1 MQVFIYLAYLIAAVF
16 FIYGIKG
23 MTTPKTAVR
32 GNQLSAVGMLI
43 AVVAALLDHNVVHYY
58 YIIMGVLIGASI
70 GTFLAKKI
78 QMTSMPEMVAALNGF
93 GGGASLMVAVAN
105 YLEMQTAYGSGNAEL
120 IAMMPALDM
129 KWSIAVILSILIG
142 AVTLMGSFVAVGK
155 LMGKLGDPS
164 SIGMFKMIVK
174 VCLAL
179 LVAGSIYFV
188 STNPLEQADLLILM
202 IVICLLLGVALV
214 IPIGGAD
221 MPVVIALLNS
231 YSGLAGSA
239 TGFVLGNN
247 GLIITGSLVGASG
260 LILTTIMCKA
270 MNRSLTNVLFGGS
283 MAAQAGISKDEN
295 DAFYEGK
302 VKVTSADEVA
312 MLLDSAKKVV
322 FVPGY
327 GLAVAQAQHAT
338 RELANILQGRG
349 SEVKYAIHPV
359 AGRMPGHMN
368 VLLAE
373 AEVPYEQ
380 LIEMDTINP
389 EFAQTDVAI
398 VLGANDVTNPAA
410 SSDPNSPI
418 FGMPILEVQNAKT
431 VIVVKRGLSPGFAGI
446 PNALFINDNSLMVH
460 GDAKLVLQEITSAMK
475 DL

>member
-1 MQVFIYLAYLIAAVF
+1 MQVFINLCYLIAAIL
-16 FIYGIKG
+16 FIFGIKG

-32 GNQLSAVGMLI
+32 GNQMSAVGMLI
-43 AVVAALLDHNVVHYY
+43 AVITALMDYNVVSYL
-58 YIIMGVLIGASI
+58 YIIMGMLIGAAI
-70 GTFLAKKI
+70 GTYLAKKI

-93 GGGASLMVAVAN
+93 GGGASLMVASAN
-105 YLEMQTAYGSGNAEL
+105 YLESQNTVGFDPTMDWSLAL
-120 IAMMPALDM
+120 IF
-129 KWSIAVILSILIG
+129 SILIG
-142 AVTLMGSFVAVGK
+142 AVTLTGSFVAVGK
-155 LMGKLGDPS
+155 LMGKLGDPA
-164 SIGMFKMIVK
+164 SIGMFKIIVK
-174 VCLAL
+174 VCFAILI
-179 LVAGSIYFV
+179 VGTIYFV
-188 STNPLEQADLLILM
+188 SCNPLEQGTLLVLM
-202 IVICLLLGVALV
+202 IVVCLLLGVSLV

-247 GLIITGSLVGASG
+247 GLIITGSLVGASC

-270 MNRSLTNVLFGGS
+270 MNRSLANVLFGGS
-283 MAAQAGISKDEN
+283 MAAQAGVSRDEN

-302 VKVTSADEVA
+302 VKVTSSDEVA
-312 MLLDSAKKVV
+312 MLLDSASKVV

-338 RELANILQGRG
+338 RELATMLQDRG

-373 AEVPYEQ
+373 AEVPYDQ
-380 LIEMDTINP
+380 LVEMDAINP

-410 SSDPNSPI
+410 SKDPNSPI
-418 FGMPILEVQNAKT
+418 FGMPILEVHNAKT

-446 PNALFINDNSLMVH
+446 PNELFINDNSLMVH
-460 GDAKLVLQEITSAMK
+460 GDAKLVLQEIISSMK

>member
-1 MQVFIYLAYLIAAVF
+1 MSVFINICYLVAAVL

-23 MTTPKTAVR
+23 MTSPKTAVR
-32 GNQLSAVGMLI
+32 GNKLSAIGMLI
-43 AVVAALLDHNVVHYY
+43 AVVAALVDNNVVSYL
-58 YIIMGVLIGASI
+58 YIIIGLIVGAAIGA
-70 GTFLAKKI
+70 FLARRV

-93 GGGASLMVAVAN
+93 GGGASLMVAAAS
-105 YLEMQTAYGSGNAEL
+105 YLEMQHLANAS
-120 IAMMPALDM
+120 IANGVPFDHPPLQ
-129 KWSIAVILSILIG
+129 WSIALILSILIG
-142 AVTLMGSFVAVGK
+142 AVTLTGSFIAVGK
-155 LMGKLGDPS
+155 LMGKLGDTS
-164 SIGMFKMIVK
+164 QVKMFKAIVK
-174 VCLAL
+174 VCFAL
-179 LVAGSIYFV
+179 LIAGSIYFCYGD
-188 STNPLEQADLLILM
+188 TMHADTLLIIM

-214 IPIGGAD
+214 MPIGGAD

-260 LILTTIMCKA
+260 IILTTIMCKA

-283 MAAQAGISKDEN
+283 MAAQAGVSKDEN
-295 DAFYEGK
+295 DAFYAGK
-302 VKVTSADEVA
+302 VKMASSEEVA
-312 MLLDSAKKVV
+312 MMLDSASKVV

-338 RELANILQGRG
+338 RELASMLQKKGI
-349 SEVKYAIHPV
+349 EVKYAIHPV

-380 LIEMDTINP
+380 LVEMDVINP

-410 SSDPNSPI
+410 SKDPNSPI
-418 FGMPILEVQNAKT
+418 FGMPILEVANAKSV
-431 VIVVKRGLSPGFAGI
+431 VIVKRGLSPGFAGI
-446 PNALFINDNSLMVH
+446 PNELFINENSVMVH
-460 GDAKLVLQEITSAMK
+460 GDAKLVLQEMIAAMK

>member
-1 MQVFIYLAYLIAAVF
+1 
-16 FIYGIKG
+16 
-23 MTTPKTAVR
+23 
-32 GNQLSAVGMLI
+32 
-43 AVVAALLDHNVVHYY
+43 
-58 YIIMGVLIGASI
+58 
-70 GTFLAKKI
+70 
-78 QMTSMPEMVAALNGF
+78 
-93 GGGASLMVAVAN
+93 
-105 YLEMQTAYGSGNAEL
+105 YLEMQAAAEL
-120 IAMMPALDM
+120 PLG
-129 KWSIAVILSILIG
+129 AVIGMPEADIKWAIALVLSILIG
-142 AVTLMGSFVAVGK
+142 AVTLTGSFIAVGK

-164 SIGMFKMIVK
+164 SIGMFKLIVK
-174 VCLAL
+174 ICFAL
-179 LVAGSIYFV
+179 LIAGAIYFV
-188 STNPLEQADLLILM
+188 YADALEQGDLLIVM
-202 IVICLLLGVALV
+202 VVICLLLGVALV

-283 MAAQAGISKDEN
+283 MAAQAGVTKDEN

-312 MLLDSAKKVV
+312 MLLDSAKRVV

-338 RELANILQGRG
+338 RELANMLQDRDID
-349 SEVKYAIHPV
+349 VKYAIHPV

-373 AEVPYEQ
+373 AEVPYDQ
-380 LIEMDTINP
+380 LVEMDAINP

-410 SSDPNSPI
+410 SKDPNSPI
-418 FGMPILEVQNAKT
+418 FGMPILDVHNAKT
-431 VIVVKRGLSPGFAGI
+431 VVVVKRGLSPGFAGI
-446 PNALFINDNSLMVH
+446 PNELFINENSLMVH
-460 GDAKLVLQEITSAMK
+460 GDAKLVLQEMISAMK

>member
-1 MQVFIYLAYLIAAVF
+1 MHVFINLAYLVAAVL
-16 FIYGIKG
+16 FIFGIKG

-43 AVVAALLDHNVVHYY
+43 AVVAALLEQNVVSYL
-58 YIIMGVLIGASI
+58 YIIMGVLIGAGI
-70 GTFLAKKI
+70 GTFLAKKV

-93 GGGASLMVAVAN
+93 GGGASLLVASAN
-105 YLEMQTAYGSGNAEL
+105 YLEMQKAAEMPL
-120 IAMMPALDM
+120 GMIAGMPEADLKWAIAL
-129 KWSIAVILSILIG
+129 ILSILIG
-142 AVTLMGSFVAVGK
+142 AVTLTGSFVAVGK

-164 SIGMFKMIVK
+164 SIGMFKLIVK
-174 VCLAL
+174 ICFVL
-179 LVAGSIYFV
+179 LVSGSIYFV
-188 STNPLEQADLLILM
+188 IDGPLENADLLIVMVVL
-202 IVICLLLGVALV
+202 CLLLGVALV

-283 MAAQAGISKDEN
+283 MAAQAGVSKDEN

-338 RELANILQGRG
+338 RELASMLQAHDID
-349 SEVKYAIHPV
+349 VKYAIHPV

-380 LIEMDTINP
+380 LVEMDNINP

-398 VLGANDVTNPAA
+398 VLGANDVTNPVA
-410 SSDPNSPI
+410 SKDPNSPI
-418 FGMPILEVQNAKT
+418 YGMPILEVQNAKT

-446 PNALFINDNSLMVH
+446 PNELFINDNSLMVH
-460 GDAKLVLQEITSAMK
+460 GDAKLVLQEIISAMK

>member
-1 MQVFIYLAYLIAAVF
+1 MNVFINLCYLVAAVL

-23 MTTPKTAVR
+23 MTSPKTAVR
-32 GNQLSAVGMLI
+32 GNQLSAIGMLI
-43 AVVAALLDHNVVHYY
+43 AVIGALLDQNVINYL
-58 YIIMGVLIGASI
+58 YIIMGLIIGAGI
-70 GTFLAKKI
+70 GTFLARRV

-93 GGGASLMVAVAN
+93 GGGASLMVAAASYMEMQALANAAVAN
-105 YLEMQTAYGSGNAEL
+105 GTPFEHPPLQ
-120 IAMMPALDM
+120 
-129 KWSIAVILSILIG
+129 WSIALILSILIG
-142 AVTLMGSFVAVGK
+142 AVTLTGSFIAVGK
-155 LMGKLGDPS
+155 LMGKLGDS
-164 SIGMFKMIVK
+164 SQVKMFKAIVK
-174 VCLAL
+174 VCFAL
-179 LVAGSIYFV
+179 LIAGSIYFIYGDTMH
-188 STNPLEQADLLILM
+188 SDDLLIVM

-214 IPIGGAD
+214 MPIGGAD

-260 LILTTIMCKA
+260 IILTTIMCKA

-295 DAFYEGK
+295 DAFYAGK
-302 VKVTSADEVA
+302 VKMASSDEVA
-312 MLLDSAKKVV
+312 MMLESAAKVV

-338 RELANILQGRG
+338 RELASMLQKRG
-349 SEVKYAIHPV
+349 TEVKYAIHPV

-380 LIEMDTINP
+380 LVEMDVINP

-410 SSDPNSPI
+410 ATDPNSPI
-418 FGMPILEVQNAKT
+418 FGMPILEVANARSV
-431 VIVVKRGLSPGFAGI
+431 VIVKRGLSPGFAGI
-446 PNALFINDNSLMVH
+446 PNALFTNENSVMVH
-460 GDAKLVLQEITSAMK
+460 GDAKLVLQEMISAMK